1 MLVKSFPELIQNL
14 AVESRPVCGVHSAM
28 EKGKIEEGDEVN
40 LRATIARI
48 WPDGQ
53 ITVSIKSAS
62 VIDRVTLLNDSD
74 IIETFKAG
82 EPRRPLRRERLV

>member
-1 MLVKSFPELIQNL
+1 MAKVRF
-14 AVESRPVCGVHSAM
+14 
-28 EKGKIEEGDEVN
+28 EEGDIVN
-40 LRATIARI
+40 LRAKIARI

-74 IIETFKAG
+74 IIETSKEG
-82 EPRRPLRRERLV
+82 EPRGQSMRARLI

>member
-1 MLVKSFPELIQNL
+1 M
-14 AVESRPVCGVHSAM
+14 A
-28 EKGKIEEGDEVN
+28 KGKFEEGDIVK
-40 LRATIARI
+40 LRAKIARI

-74 IIETFKAG
+74 IISFKEV
-82 EPRRPLRRERLV
+82 EPRGQSKRERLI

>member
-1 MLVKSFPELIQNL
+1 M
-14 AVESRPVCGVHSAM
+14 A
-28 EKGKIEEGDEVN
+28 KGKIEEGDIVN

-48 WPDGQ
+48 WRDGQ

-74 IIETFKAG
+74 IIAPSKEG
-82 EPRRPLRRERLV
+82 EPCLPSKRERLV

>member
-1 MLVKSFPELIQNL
+1 M
-14 AVESRPVCGVHSAM
+14 RPVWAAAM
-28 EKGKIEEGDEVN
+28 AKGKFEEGDIVN
-40 LRATIARI
+40 LRAKIARI

-74 IIETFKAG
+74 IIARSKEG
-82 EPRRPLRRERLV
+82 EPRGQSMRERLI

>member
-1 MLVKSFPELIQNL
+1 MLNRDLFL
-14 AVESRPVCGVHSAM
+14 GSAM
-28 EKGKIEEGDEVN
+28 AKGKIEEGDEVN
-40 LRATIARI
+40 LRAKIARI

-74 IIETFKAG
+74 IIEASNEA
-82 EPRRPLRRERLV
+82 EPRRPAKRERLV